1 MFWQEMFFCTK
12 EVIYSS
18 GAYFRLVN
26 LNNIFPFM
34 GCQVVRVLTACI
46 MFWRSAYLKSRY
58 WSHPPVLHLNIRH
71 PVKAG
76 AHLKQKGQRLEKAD
90 LKVKSSNSPSKKE
103 WARKMSLLVLIQYQ
117 NSSEWYIF
125 VTRRMPRVALARTPG
140 LHFIFFRTIYRTNEE
155 GYDQFDHIW
164 ATPGHCSFQQHSWQN
179 FPVLCPARASLYLMR
194 ADRMIRELAAMT

>member
-1 MFWQEMFFCTK
+1 
-12 EVIYSS
+12 
-18 GAYFRLVN
+18 
-26 LNNIFPFM
+26 M

>member
-1 MFWQEMFFCTK
+1 
-12 EVIYSS
+12 
-18 GAYFRLVN
+18 
-26 LNNIFPFM
+26 M

-103 WARKMSLLVLIQYQ
+103 WARKMSLLVLIRYW

-194 ADRMIRELAAMT
+194 ADRMIRELAAMTQRLRTTLPREESALLQTLQYSPYFACCALFS